1 MLQLNKSPL
10 VSVGGG
16 RSIPFASPSPAE
28 MFKSFTDFL
37 RRQFSIIL
45 FFVLMGIGLGVTYA
59 ITTPPMFTAQT
70 SMLIDTHK
78 VQLFRKQDQPS
89 NNTSID
95 TGLVESEVE
104 MLKSENVSLAVIKR
118 FNLVDDPEFS
128 GRVGSVFHR
137 LLGAVSD
144 LFLRDTPKSE
154 YERTRR
160 AAAVFADRLTIR
172 RVGVSYIIQISFE
185 LLDPKRAADIA
196 DAVAN
201 AYIVDQLQAQFQ
213 VARQAGVWLQ
223 DRLRE
228 LREQA
233 TAAERAVVDFK
244 AKNNIVKTGGNDS
257 KRLMDEQQVGELNSQ
272 LVIARAQVS
281 ESRARLDRIQAVLRT
296 GSPDATVDA
305 TVTDTLKNEV
315 ITKLR
320 SQYLTLAEREA
331 DWSRRYGKN
340 HLAVINTRNQM
351 NEIKNSIFDEL
362 QRIAELYKSD
372 YEIAKQR
379 QTGIEHELDQ
389 AVVQSQVVDRAQVQL
404 MELES
409 NAQSYRT
416 LYDDFLLRYTES
428 VQQQSFPM
436 TQARVITPAARPLT
450 KSHPKTLLVLL
461 ISAAGG
467 MIVGLMIGHLRD
479 LTDRVF
485 RTRDQVERLLALDC
499 LATVPKIK
507 VDRPKGN
514 SSHAESKV
522 GKPPEV
528 GSTPAPDVK
537 AGEPNVNLS
546 SAADVKVDK
555 TNGDML
561 TALDVKV
568 GELTGDASAA
578 PCIETGEPND
588 GLSAV
593 PGIETGEP
601 NDGLSAILGIEAD
614 EPNTASPPAPD
625 LKVSMP
631 KVAPWP
637 DPDIIIDGP
646 KDDASPDPDINV
658 GGPKDGAS
666 PDPDINVGRPK
677 DDASPDP
684 DINVGGPKDDA
695 SPDPDINVGGRK
707 DDAPPDPDING
718 GEANVDPVPDPDITV
733 SMSEGDPSPVG
744 GDGRPVTSSKNY
756 RARRP
761 AALAGSGFSAVAVC
775 RSNSVD

>member
-1 MLQLNKSPL
+1 M
-10 VSVGGG
+10 
-16 RSIPFASPSPAE
+16 
-28 MFKSFTDFL
+28 
-37 RRQFSIIL
+37 
-45 FFVLMGIGLGVTYA
+45 
-59 ITTPPMFTAQT
+59 
-70 SMLIDTHK
+70 
-78 VQLFRKQDQPS
+78 
-89 NNTSID
+89 
-95 TGLVESEVE
+95 
-104 MLKSENVSLAVIKR
+104 
-118 FNLVDDPEFS
+118 
-128 GRVGSVFHR
+128 
-137 LLGAVSD
+137 
-144 LFLRDTPKSE
+144 
-154 YERTRR
+154 
-160 AAAVFADRLTIR
+160 
-172 RVGVSYIIQISFE
+172 
-185 LLDPKRAADIA
+185 
-196 DAVAN
+196 
-201 AYIVDQLQAQFQ
+201 
-213 VARQAGVWLQ
+213 
-223 DRLRE
+223 
-228 LREQA
+228 
-233 TAAERAVVDFK
+233 
-244 AKNNIVKTGGNDS
+244 
-257 KRLMDEQQVGELNSQ
+257 
-272 LVIARAQVS
+272 
-281 ESRARLDRIQAVLRT
+281 
-296 GSPDATVDA
+296 
-305 TVTDTLKNEV
+305 TDTLKNEV

-362 QRIAELYKSD
+362 QRIAESYKSD

-568 GELTGDASAA
+568 GESTGDASAA

-601 NDGLSAILGIEAD
+601 NDGLSAVLGIEAD

-637 DPDIIIDGP
+637 DPDIIVGGP

-658 GGPKDGAS
+658 GGPKDDAS
-666 PDPDINVGRPK
+666 PDPDINVGGPK

-733 SMSEGDPSPVG
+733 SMSEGDPSPVAEMV
-744 GDGRPVTSSKNY
+744 DLSPVPRTIGRVDPLLWQVVDFPLSPYAEAIRSIKMAADLSRARVSKKVRKPKKVVGITSSSPSEGKSTISASLAQLISHSGKRVILVDCDL
-756 RARRP
+756 RAPRLTRV
-761 AALAGSGFSAVAVC
+761 LAPGAKAGLLEVLSGDASLGDVIWTDQSKQLSFLPAVATARIPHTAEIIGAEEMRALFDRLRVAYDYVIVDLTPLVPIVDVRATEGLVDYYIFVIEWGRTKIDLVE
-775 RSNSVD
+775 RSLKEAPGIYNKILGAVLNKVGGSELKRYEGYGGYDHDKYYHR